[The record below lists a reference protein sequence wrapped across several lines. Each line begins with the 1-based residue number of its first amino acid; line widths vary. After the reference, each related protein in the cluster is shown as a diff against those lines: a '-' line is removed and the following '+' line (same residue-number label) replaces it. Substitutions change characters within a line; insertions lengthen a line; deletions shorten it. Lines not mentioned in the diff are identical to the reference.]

1 MAKLAKVI
9 IIPKFFRE
17 VGRGIQKYLLSF
29 NRAATFDRWNDDQ
42 KLQYLLV
49 YLEGTAETWCINW
62 KRARPPGSVITW
74 NELRDDFTKLFTT
87 VAKVEV
93 VEN

>member
-1 MAKLAKVI
+1 
-9 IIPKFFRE
+9 
-17 VGRGIQKYLLSF
+17 
-29 NRAATFDRWNDDQ
+29 
-42 KLQYLLV
+42 
-49 YLEGTAETWCINW
+49 LEGTAETWCINW